1 MPQGRRGD
9 VGAIPRA
16 LRPAAASGP
25 SPCGSSTKRPSVV
38 ARCPHQGVATPAMAG
53 ITDVA
58 WSPTTPDGDAI
69 ARVWNDAPCVM
80 SGLARPNGEG
90 LMLSGVYAALRT
102 PANNAPPAPRLRWWQ
117 TIRTG
122 TAAAPGVQ
130 PYPWMMALAGGRWR

>member
-38 ARCPHQGVATPAMAG
+38 ARCPHQGV
-53 ITDVA
+53 D
-58 WSPTTPDGDAI
+58 
-69 ARVWNDAPCVM
+69 NK
-80 SGLARPNGEG
+80 
-90 LMLSGVYAALRT
+90 SGVVYDHCRERRPIMGEEAA
-102 PANNAPPAPRLRWWQ
+102 APGVQPYSRNESGSEDGNPSGA
-117 TIRTG
+117 G

-130 PYPWMMALAGGRWR
+130 PYSLKEGI

>member
-58 WSPTTPDGDAI
+58 WSPTTAGNGDPSGAGT
-69 ARVWNDAPCVM
+69 ADAPGVQPYNRNE
-80 SGLARPNGEG
+80 SGSEDGNP
-90 LMLSGVYAALRT
+90 SGA
-102 PANNAPPAPRLRWWQ
+102 
-117 TIRTG
+117 G

-130 PYPWMMALAGGRWR
+130 PYSLKEGI